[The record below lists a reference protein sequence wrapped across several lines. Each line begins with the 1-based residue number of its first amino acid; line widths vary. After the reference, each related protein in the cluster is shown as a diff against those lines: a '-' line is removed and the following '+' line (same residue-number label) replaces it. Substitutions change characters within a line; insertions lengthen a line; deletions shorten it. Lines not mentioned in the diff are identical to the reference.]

1 MKNLIIKYPLA
12 TYYII
17 TFLISWGGLILLIGG
32 PGRITSQPTNAPF
45 LPLYLITVAGPIIS
59 GVLLTGLY
67 HGKKGYRDLF
77 SRLLKWRIPVK
88 WYAIALLIA
97 PLTVFAALFVLSLF
111 SPVFMPGIFD
121 SGINPVASAFGLPEG
136 NKIILVLFVFVLG
149 LFNGFVEELG
159 WTGFVTPRQILNQH
173 LLKAGITLGI
183 MWGLWH
189 LLSNYLGS
197 AEGAGTVPLLLYI
210 PVMLFS
216 FLPPFRIL
224 MIWVY
229 RHTGSLLIA
238 VLMHASLDM
247 FWMLSMPVAITG
259 KERVIWYALWAVV
272 LWSMVTIISITSNRK
287 YPDKEMKAR
296 RDKNIFREIARMH
309 NKGFCAIL
317 FAAFISSCGGQ
328 HS

>member
-1 MKNLIIKYPLA
+1 MAILNRTLTKNLFAKYPVA
-12 TYYII
+12 TYYFL
-17 TFLISWGGLILLIGG
+17 TFLISWGGLVLLIGG
-32 PGRITSQPTNAPF
+32 PGRITSQATNAPF
-45 LPLYLITVAGPIIS
+45 LLLYLITVAGPIIS

-77 SRLLKWRIPVK
+77 SQLFKWRIPVR

-97 PLTVFAALFVLSLF
+97 PLTVFAALFALSLF
-111 SPVFMPGIFD
+111 SPVFTPGIFD
-121 SGINPVASAFGLPEG
+121 SGKNPVASAFGLPER
-136 NKIILVLFVFVLG
+136 NKIILVLFIFMLG

-159 WTGFVTPRQILNQH
+159 WTGFVTPRLILNQN
-173 LLKAGITLGI
+173 LIKAGITLGI

-197 AEGAGTVPLLLYI
+197 AAGAGGISLLLYM
-210 PVMLFS
+210 PVLLFS

-247 FWMLSMPVAITG
+247 FWMLSMPLSITG
-259 KERVIWYALWAVV
+259 KERVVWYTLWAVV
-272 LWSMVTIISITSNRK
+272 LWSIVIIIG
-287 YPDKEMKAR
+287 
-296 RDKNIFREIARMH
+296 IVG
-309 NKGFCAIL
+309 NKKKVL
-317 FAAFISSCGGQ
+317 
-328 HS
+328 

>member
-1 MKNLIIKYPLA
+1 LKNLIIKYPVA

-45 LPLYLITVAGPIIS
+45 LPLYLLTVAGPIIS
-59 GVLLTGLY
+59 GVLLTGLNY
-67 HGKKGYRDLF
+67 GKKGYRDLF
-77 SRLLKWRIPVK
+77 SRLFKWRIPVK

-97 PLTVFAALFVLSLF
+97 PLTVFAALFALSLF

-121 SGINPVASAFGLPEG
+121 YGKNPVASAFGLPEG
-136 NKIILVLFVFVLG
+136 NKITLVLFVFMLG

-159 WTGFVTPRQILNQH
+159 WTGFATPRLTLNQNII
-173 LLKAGITLGI
+173 KAGIYLGI

-197 AEGAGTVPLLLYI
+197 AAEAGSVSLLLYI

-238 VLMHASLDM
+238 VLMHASLNM

-259 KERVIWYALWAVV
+259 KERAIWYVLWAVV
-272 LWSMVTIISITSNRK
+272 LWSIVAIISITSNRK
-287 YPDKEMKAR
+287 HSHKEMKTR
-296 RDKNIFREIARMH
+296 RGQKYIQQIA
-309 NKGFCAIL
+309 
-317 FAAFISSCGGQ
+317 
-328 HS
+328 

>member
-1 MKNLIIKYPLA
+1 MKNLIIKYPVA

-32 PGRITSQPTNAPF
+32 PARISSQPTNAPF
-45 LPLYLITVAGPIIS
+45 LPLYLLTVAGPVIS
-59 GVLLTGLY
+59 GVLLTGLCDD
-67 HGKKGYRDLF
+67 KKGYRDLF
-77 SRLLKWRIPVK
+77 SRLFKWRIPIK

-97 PLTVFAALFVLSLF
+97 PFTVFAALFALSLF
-111 SPVFMPGIFD
+111 SPEFMPGIFD
-121 SGINPVASAFGLPEG
+121 YGKNPVASAFGLPEG
-136 NKIILVLFVFVLG
+136 NKITLILFVFMLG
-149 LFNGFVEELG
+149 FFNGLVEELG
-159 WTGFVTPRQILNQH
+159 WTGFATPKLTLNQSTI
-173 LLKAGITLGI
+173 KAGIYLGI

-197 AEGAGTVPLLLYI
+197 AAEAGSVSLLLYI

-272 LWSMVTIISITSNRK
+272 LWGMVAIISITSKRN
-287 YPDKEMKAR
+287 YADKEIKTR
-296 RDKNIFREIARMH
+296 TDGKY
-309 NKGFCAIL
+309 
-317 FAAFISSCGGQ
+317 ISIDSTNV
-328 HS
+328 

>member
-1 MKNLIIKYPLA
+1 MKNLVMKYPVA

-17 TFLISWGGLILLIGG
+17 TFLISWGGLTLIIGG
-32 PGRITSQPTNAPF
+32 PARISSQTSNTPF
-45 LPLYLITVAGPIIS
+45 LFLYLITVAGPIIS

-88 WYAIALLIA
+88 WYVIALLIF
-97 PLTVFAALFVLSLF
+97 PLTVFAALFVLLLF

-121 SGINPVASAFGLPEG
+121 SGTHPIASAFGLPG
-136 NKIILVLFVFVLG
+136 GDKTTLVLFVFILG
-149 LFNGFVEELG
+149 LFNGFVEEVG
-159 WTGFVTPRQILNQH
+159 WTGFVTP
-173 LLKAGITLGI
+173 LLSLQQNIIKAGITLGI

-197 AEGAGTVPLLLYI
+197 DAGAGGVSLLLYL

-229 RHTGSLLIA
+229 KHTGSLLLA
-238 VLMHASLDM
+238 VLMHASLNM
-247 FWMLSMPVAITG
+247 FWMLAMPLSITG
-259 KERVIWYALWAVV
+259 KERMVWYL
-272 LWSMVTIISITSNRK
+272 LWSAILWIIVIIISVVGNKTK
-287 YPDKEMKAR
+287 Y
-296 RDKNIFREIARMH
+296 I
-309 NKGFCAIL
+309 
-317 FAAFISSCGGQ
+317 
-328 HS
+328 

>member
-1 MKNLIIKYPLA
+1 MKNLDIKYPEA

-17 TFLISWGGLILLIGG
+17 TFIISWGGLVLLIGG
-32 PGRITSQPTNAPF
+32 PSKITSQPTNAPF
-45 LPLYLITVAGPIIS
+45 LPLYLLTVAGPMIS

-77 SRLLKWRIPVK
+77 SRLFKWRIPAR

-97 PLTVFAALFVLSLF
+97 PLSVFAALFALSLF

-121 SGINPVASAFGLPEG
+121 SGNNPVASAFGLPG
-136 NKIILVLFVFVLG
+136 GDKITLVLFVFMLG

-159 WTGFVTPRQILNQH
+159 WTGFTTPMLILNQN
-173 LLKAGITLGI
+173 LIKAGITLGI

-197 AEGAGTVPLLLYI
+197 AAEAGSISLLLYL

-247 FWMLSMPVAITG
+247 FWMLSMPISITG
-259 KERVIWYALWAVV
+259 KERMVWYILWAVV
-272 LWSMVTIISITSNRK
+272 LWSIVIIIGIV
-287 YPDKEMKAR
+287 D
-296 RDKNIFREIARMH
+296 
-309 NKGFCAIL
+309 NKKKVE
-317 FAAFISSCGGQ
+317 
-328 HS
+328 

>member
-1 MKNLIIKYPLA
+1 MKKFVIKYPIA

-17 TFLISWGGLILLIGG
+17 TFIISWGGLILLIGG
-32 PGRITSQPTNAPF
+32 PGKITSQSIKAPF
-45 LPLYLITVAGPIIS
+45 LLLYLITVAGPVIS

-77 SRLLKWRIPVK
+77 SRLFKWHIPVK
-88 WYAIALLIA
+88 WYAVALLIF

-111 SPVFMPGIFD
+111 SPVYMPGIFD
-121 SGINPVASAFGLPEG
+121 SGTHPIASAFGLPG
-136 NKIILVLFVFVLG
+136 GDKITLVSFVFILG

-159 WTGFVTPRQILNQH
+159 WTGFVTP
-173 LLKAGITLGI
+173 LLSLKQNIVKASITLGI

-189 LLSNYLGS
+189 SLANYLGS
-197 AEGAGTVPLLLYI
+197 DAGAGSVSLFLYI

-238 VLMHASLDM
+238 VLMHASLNM
-247 FWMLSMPVAITG
+247 FWMLSMPLSITG
-259 KERVIWYALWAVV
+259 KERMVWYLLWAAV
-272 LWSMVTIISITSNRK
+272 LWSIVIIISVVNNK
-287 YPDKEMKAR
+287 KKAIR
-296 RDKNIFREIARMH
+296 NTFRLPGVLPHSQYNIIE
-309 NKGFCAIL
+309 
-317 FAAFISSCGGQ
+317 
-328 HS
+328 

>member
-1 MKNLIIKYPLA
+1 MKNLVIKYPVA

-17 TFLISWGGLILLIGG
+17 TFLISWGGLTILIGG
-32 PGRITSQPTNAPF
+32 PGRISSQPTTVPF
-45 LPLYLITVAGPIIS
+45 FLLYLITVAGPIIS
-59 GVLLTGLY
+59 GVLMTVLF

-77 SRLLKWRIPVK
+77 SRLFKWRIPVK
-88 WYAIALLIA
+88 WYAIALLSS
-97 PLTVFAALFVLSLF
+97 PLTVFAALFALSLF

-121 SGINPVASAFGLPEG
+121 SGTHPIASAFGLPG
-136 NKIILVLFVFVLG
+136 GDKITLVLFVFMLG
-149 LFNGFVEELG
+149 LFNGLVEELG
-159 WTGFVTPRQILNQH
+159 WTGFVTPMLVQNKNLI
-173 LLKAGITLGI
+173 KAGITLGI

-197 AEGAGTVPLLLYI
+197 DAAAGNVSLLLYL

-247 FWMLSMPVAITG
+247 FWMLSMPISITG
-259 KERVIWYALWAVV
+259 KEYMIWYLLWAVV
-272 LWSMVTIISITSNRK
+272 LWSFVIIINVVSNK
-287 YPDKEMKAR
+287 KK
-296 RDKNIFREIARMH
+296 
-309 NKGFCAIL
+309 AIL
-317 FAAFISSCGGQ
+317 KTYYCTNIPNSA
-328 HS
+328 